1 MNVRELIVRN
11 LGWKVLSVV
20 LAILVYVFMRAQMEG
35 DVFLLQ
41 RTTEV
46 TFERTVSVLASA
58 ELEGVFRVEPRI
70 VSVIVTGRRDVVSRL
85 TESDI
90 RPYVDLT
97 DVVTETVVR
106 RTVHVQPLPDIAR
119 VTVLPSAVRVEYKS
133 ATLPEDSSNSK

>member
-1 MNVRELIVRN
+1 
-11 LGWKVLSVV
+11 V
-20 LAILVYVFMRAQMEG
+20 LAIVVYVLMRAHMEG
-35 DVFLLQ
+35 DFFLLQ

-46 TFERTVSVLASA
+46 NFERTVSVLASA

-70 VSVIVTGRRDVVSRL
+70 VSVIVIGRRDVVSRL

-106 RTVHVQPLPDIAR
+106 RTVNVQPLPDIAR
-119 VTVLPSAVRVEYKS
+119 VTVVPSAVRVAYVS
-133 ATLPEDSSNSK
+133 ASLPDNSSNSK